1 MSVFPKKLN
10 SNLKHSPSTEESGKE
25 SFFGVQAKLN
35 IGKSNDKFETEADA
49 TADKVVS
56 NKESRSGGF
65 FPPTQPAL
73 VQKQTAKEDKE
84 VQTKEEKEEQVQKSE
99 TVDTT
104 PANTSAL
111 ESKLQS
117 SKGGGS
123 PMANRTREEMES
135 GFGTDFGDV
144 KIHND
149 SNAIQMNKELGS
161 QAFASGKDVY
171 FNQGKYNPDSQS
183 GKHLLAHELTHT
195 LQQGAKPN
203 IQKQDLP
210 NHLDSL
216 NEMLDSFNVP
226 EDEVI
231 LICGQLEESEKATVL
246 ADGSY
251 KRRMANA
258 LNVAEMTSAVNNLGF
273 NLDTKLEWVN
283 AAATFGTF
291 FMTYSEIKAMVIA
304 ADQPQRDALKTD
316 TWKSFFVG
324 VCDNTTMVEAL
335 DDLQFD
341 LITKLTWLKAEMTI
355 TSWELDYSTIK
366 PWITHANTTQAERDS
381 LKTNTDV
388 GMSFFVDVCTN
399 ITMVEA
405 LDDLQFDLITKL
417 TWLKAE
423 MTITSWELNYITI
436 KPWIIHT
443 NTTQGERDSLKTNA
457 DLGMS
462 FFVDVCTNDTM
473 VEALDDL
480 QFDLITKLTWLHA
493 EMTITSWELHYATI
507 KPWIIHTNTTQIE
520 RDLLKTDEWK
530 AFFGSVCTN
539 VTIIEALTDLQFDLK
554 TKIEWTR
561 TEAGLEEV
569 KQIIELATKA
579 DRDLV
584 WNDAAYLASLRTEVG
599 DDYYLWV
606 IIKLRMLFIG
616 SVAHTSAVD
625 ADAAI
630 QTHLSSYVS
639 GGVADGRQ
647 IEGFVAIVDS
657 LNWNIAGEN
666 HYGASVWAT
675 KNLSGFVDSARR
687 VWIEQD
693 SGNAGTMVH
702 EGTHKYSSPGLIDLS
717 QPLNEGVTEYF
728 TRIVCNAAGINI
740 AGRTN
745 YQDNWT
751 TATKLVTLVG
761 EAVVASAYFDGDTD
775 TLESTFIS
783 AGGGS
788 NWSAFLSETES
799 QNWVAADAYL

>member
-1 MSVFPKKLN
+1 MSTFPKKSN
-10 SNLKHSPSTEESGKE
+10 SNSKHSPSTVERGEE

-35 IGKSNDKFETEADA
+35 IGKSNDKFEAEADA

-56 NKESRSGGF
+56 NKKNNSKGF
-65 FPPTQPAL
+65 FTPPQPAL
-73 VQKQTAKEDKE
+73 VQKQTAKEDQE
-84 VQTKEEKEEQVQKSE
+84 VQTKEEKEPLQKSA
-99 TVDTT
+99 TTDTNPT
-104 PANTSAL
+104 NTSAL
-111 ESKLQS
+111 EGKLQS

-123 PMANRTREEMES
+123 PLTNQTKEEMES
-135 GFGTDFGDV
+135 GFGADFSDV
-144 KIHND
+144 KIHSD

-161 QAFASGKDVY
+161 QAFASGNDVY

-195 LQQGAKPN
+195 LQQGGNKPN
-203 IQKQDLP
+203 IQKEDPP

-231 LICGQLEESEKATVL
+231 LMCSQLEESERATVL

-251 KRRMANA
+251 KRRMADA
-258 LNVAEMTSAVNNLGF
+258 LNVAEMTSAVNNLGWT
-273 NLDTKLEWVN
+273 LDKKLEWVN
-283 AAATFGTF
+283 AAATFGTT
-291 FMTYSEIKAMVIA
+291 FMSYSEIKGMVIA

-316 TWKSFFVG
+316 TWRSFFVG

-355 TSWELDYSTIK
+355 TSMELSYSTIK
-366 PWITHANTTQAERDS
+366 PWITHANTTPAERDS
-381 LKTNTDV
+381 LKTNADV
-388 GMSFFVDVCTN
+388 GMSFFVDVCDNT
-399 ITMVEA
+399 TMVEA

-423 MTITSWELNYITI
+423 MTITSWELSYSTI

-443 NTTQGERDSLKTNA
+443 NTTQAERDSLKTNT

-462 FFVDVCTNDTM
+462 FFVDVCTNATM

-493 EMTITSWELHYATI
+493 EMTITSWELHYPTI
-507 KPWIIHTNTTQIE
+507 KPWIIHANTTQIE
-520 RDLLKTDEWK
+520 RDSLKTEEWK

-584 WNDAAYLASLRTEVG
+584 WNDAAYLASLRSEVG
-599 DDYYLWV
+599 DNYYLWV
-606 IIKLRMLFIG
+606 IIKLRMLFVG
-616 SVAHTSAVD
+616 SIAHTSAVD

-630 QTHLSSYVS
+630 QTHLSAYVG
-639 GGVADGRQ
+639 GGVAEGRQ
-647 IEGFVAIVDS
+647 IEGFVAVVDT

-675 KNLSGFVDSARR
+675 KNVSGFVDSERR
-687 VWIEQD
+687 VWIEQN
-693 SGNAGTMVH
+693 SGNPGTMVH
-702 EGTHKYSSPGLIDLS
+702 EGTHKYSTRTLINLS

-728 TRIVCNAAGINI
+728 TRMVCNAAGINI
-740 AGRTN
+740 STRTN

-751 TATKLVTLVG
+751 TATKLVALVG
-761 EAVVASAYFDGDTD
+761 EAVVAAAYFDGDTD
-775 TLESTFIS
+775 TLESTFVS
-783 AGGGS
+783 AGGTGWS
-788 NWSAFLSETES
+788 TFLNETKSGNWT
-799 QNWVAADAYL
+799 AADAYL